1 MSCALKE
8 LGEELEYHNKI
19 VEQQY
24 KTFSA
29 IGGLASKPSN
39 DDAEGSQFR
48 EMWIAS
54 MLKQQENVQKQAEN
68 QVTFL
73 QQLILGQ
80 CQAGKPTV
88 LEQVSKHRCLLSAT
102 CNRCLLNLFKDVLSY
117 VSVTDRDPII
127 LPPRPASASCTNI
140 LLLDTS
146 DVATAALPATR
157 TCPVAAAVSNKCTGR
172 AAAAVVPCKRTRR
185 AAAAVS
191 NKRTGH
197 AAAGAAAV
205 VPAMRTRRAA
215 AVVCNKHARHAAAAA
230 VVPCKRAR
238 LAAAVIS
245 TKYTRPAAAIVP
257 FKRTHR
263 AAAVACNKRARHA
276 VAVIFNWCTRRAAA
290 EFFPSKR
297 ARRAA
302 AVACNKRARHAAAAA
317 LPFER
322 ARHPAAVACNK
333 RARHAAAA
341 LPFERARRPAA
352 ARRAA
357 VVSAR

>member
-8 LGEELEYHNKI
+8 LGEKLEYHNKI

-102 CNRCLLNLFKDVLSY
+102 CNLCLLNLFKDVLSY

-157 TCPVAAAVSNKCTGR
+157 TCPAAAAVSNKCTGR

-185 AAAAVS
+185 AAAAVC

-215 AVVCNKHARHAAAAA
+215 SVVCNKRARHAAAA

-238 LAAAVIS
+238 LAAAVTS

-322 ARHPAAVACNK
+322 AR
-333 RARHAAAA
+333 
-341 LPFERARRPAA
+341 RPAA

>member
-1 MSCALKE
+1 VSCALKE

-102 CNRCLLNLFKDVLSY
+102 CNLCLLNLFKDVLSY

-157 TCPVAAAVSNKCTGR
+157 TCPAAAAVSNKCTGR

-215 AVVCNKHARHAAAAA
+215 AVVCNKRARHAAA
-230 VVPCKRAR
+230 
-238 LAAAVIS
+238 
-245 TKYTRPAAAIVP
+245 
-257 FKRTHR
+257 
-263 AAAVACNKRARHA
+263 
-276 VAVIFNWCTRRAAA
+276 VIFNWRTRRAAA
-290 EFFPSKR
+290 VIPSKR

-322 ARHPAAVACNK
+322 AR
-333 RARHAAAA
+333 
-341 LPFERARRPAA
+341 RPAA